1 MEILESLK
9 DDHRKAEA
17 LLEELT
23 NATSSDERATL
34 CAQLT
39 KEVEI
44 HAEIEE
50 RILYPLLQEYDETKN
65 FVQDGLVE
73 HNSAKEHLRNMA
85 VRMDVGSQDWIGE
98 LEVVRSVLQHHVK
111 DEEEKLFPAARMVL
125 SADQLNDVGRRM
137 NELKARLQSDD
148 RQYSSQYGSQYS
160 SQYSSQYAGSSTES
174 MHRAGD
180 KIKSATRQLASGA
193 KEKGKGVM
201 SEQIRHVA
209 APVHE
214 IARAMH
220 NTADSMDGENSRQ
233 LSQYAHIAADRI
245 DELATRLESADVDDV
260 IGRMSSYARQHPA
273 VFFGGAVAA
282 GFALSRFLKSS
293 EQRVHYGSDQ

>member
-1 MEILESLK
+1 MDILESLK
-9 DDHRKAEA
+9 DDHRKAEQ
-17 LLEELT
+17 LLQEL
-23 NATSSDERATL
+23 NSATSTEQRATL

-50 RILYPLLQEYDETKN
+50 RILYPLLQAYDETRN
-65 FVQDGLVE
+65 IVQDGLIE
-73 HNSAKEHLRNMA
+73 HSSVKEHLRNMA
-85 VRMDVGSQDWIGE
+85 VRMDVGSQDWSSE
-98 LEVVRSVLQHHVK
+98 LEVVRSVLQHHVQ
-111 DEEEKLFPAARMVL
+111 DEEEKLFPAARSVV
-125 SADQLNDVGRRM
+125 SQEQLEDVGRRM
-137 NELKARLQSDD
+137 QELKTRLQSED
-148 RQYSSQYGSQYS
+148 RQYSSPYSSQYGSQYS
-160 SQYSSQYAGSSTES
+160 PSYGSGGSES
-174 MHRAGD
+174 MQRAGE

-193 KEKGKGVM
+193 KEKGKGVV

-220 NTADSMDGENSRQ
+220 STADSLEGENSGQ

-245 DELATRLESADVDDV
+245 DELATRLESANVDEV
-260 IGRMSSYARQHPA
+260 IGKMSDYARQHPA

-293 EQRVHYGSDQ
+293 EQRVYSERDR